1 MTNDNIATA
10 IGERL
15 RRHREII
22 GMKVNQLARQIGASR
37 NTVTNYEAG
46 KTVPGAADLIKIARV
61 LGCTLNELVGNDDAA
76 EQNPR
81 FAFRAHR
88 RIEKDPDI
96 RVAARRF
103 LRAYREIEA
112 IMDARLD
119 VHLPDESFD
128 PSEVSADRWI
138 PAAASR
144 CRELL
149 GIRLSGPER
158 IALLLERLGVRTLF
172 FDFESKGLDGISV
185 IQGDMSLIMLHRRGK
200 AVERTITNAAHEFG
214 HLVLHPHLF
223 TVQAEEELAN
233 GRDYESEA
241 KLFARH
247 FLVPTDDLLRVW
259 KDERLA
265 HLHVEHA
272 LLLLK
277 RVFHVSYWLLF
288 HRLRDEALTPVEFPQ
303 LVARTKRL
311 LGETGTARMEDL
323 EPQPM
328 QTEDIESSTRFHR
341 LIRSAF
347 LQEKIG
353 VAKVGELFQITVDR
367 AKEIT
372 FDWTAPKH
380 ESVVE

>member
-15 RRHREII
+15 RRHRETI
-22 GMKVNQLARQIGASR
+22 GMKVNQLAQQIGASR
-37 NTVTNYEAG
+37 NTITNYEAG
-46 KTVPGAADLIKIARV
+46 KTVPGAADLIKIARS
-61 LGCTLNELVGNDDAA
+61 LGCTLNELVGGEDQA

-88 RIEKDPDI
+88 RIEKDPEI

-119 VHLPDESFD
+119 MHLPDESFD
-128 PSEVSADRWI
+128 SSEVTAERWI
-138 PAAASR
+138 PAAAYR

-158 IALLLERLGVRTLF
+158 IALLLERLGVRILF

-185 IQGDMSLIMLHRRGK
+185 IQGDMSLIMLHRREK

-223 TVQAEEELAN
+223 TVQAEEEPAN
-233 GRDYESEA
+233 GRDYEYEA

-247 FLVPTDDLLRVW
+247 FLVPTDDLLQVW

-311 LGETGTARMEDL
+311 LRETGTSRMEDL

-328 QTEDIESSTRFHR
+328 QSEDIESSTRFHS

-347 LQEKIG
+347 LQDKIG
-353 VAKVGELFQITVDR
+353 VAKVAELFQVTVDR

-380 ESVVE
+380 VLVA